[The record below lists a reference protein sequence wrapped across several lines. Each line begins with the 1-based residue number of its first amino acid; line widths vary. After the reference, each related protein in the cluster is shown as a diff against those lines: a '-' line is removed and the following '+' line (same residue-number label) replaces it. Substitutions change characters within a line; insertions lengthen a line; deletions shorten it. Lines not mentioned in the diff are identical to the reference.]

1 MKITL
6 TPAQQ
11 NFIQTKISTGKYQST
26 QQVIEIA
33 LRLLEEYE
41 RAESEWS
48 LSVREKI
55 QAAVAASEQVPP
67 IDGESFTPK
76 LKLAAQPHQINKLA
90 GKVKAFKNINSVAW
104 QQQIRNEWDETRL
117 PN

>member
-1 MKITL
+1 MNVTL

-11 NFIQTKISTGKYQST
+11 NFIEAKISTGKYQST

-33 LRLLEEYE
+33 LRLFEEYE

-55 QAAVAASEQVPP
+55 KAAVAMSEKKPP
-67 IDGESFTPK
+67 IDGTRFVEGI
-76 LKLAAQPHQINKLA
+76 LQR
-90 GKVKAFKNINSVAW
+90 FKEV
-104 QQQIRNEWDETRL
+104 
-117 PN
+117 

>member
-1 MKITL
+1 MNITL

-11 NFIQTKISTGKYQST
+11 NFIQAKISAGKYKST

-33 LRLLEEYE
+33 LRLFEEYE

-55 QAAVAASEQVPP
+55 QAAVAMSEKQPP
-67 IDGESFTPK
+67 IDG
-76 LKLAAQPHQINKLA
+76 PHFVEEILQR
-90 GKVKAFKNINSVAW
+90 FKEV
-104 QQQIRNEWDETRL
+104 
-117 PN
+117 